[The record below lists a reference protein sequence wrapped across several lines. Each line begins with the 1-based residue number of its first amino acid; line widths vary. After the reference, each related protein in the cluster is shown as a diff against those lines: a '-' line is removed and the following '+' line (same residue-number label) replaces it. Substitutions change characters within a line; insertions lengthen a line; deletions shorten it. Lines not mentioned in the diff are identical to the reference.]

1 MASAEDGELALLD
14 RVLFKMGMAETDA
27 ALEEAV
33 NKFLTPSLLKVRC
46 TVTIALCEPFSC
58 HLLHIAYLNTIISPN
73 IDTIQCVE
81 HC

>member
-46 TVTIALCEPFSC
+46 TVTIA
-58 HLLHIAYLNTIISPN
+58 
-73 IDTIQCVE
+73 
-81 HC
+81 